1 MSNCRSDSLEA
12 QQNHFFECSRGPR
25 PDQFLYCAT
34 RVPIEEDDVELR
46 LGRSVTVSF
55 LTVLDLAIAT
65 SGSRQIAYAKKINF
79 S

>member
-1 MSNCRSDSLEA
+1 
-12 QQNHFFECSRGPR
+12 
-25 PDQFLYCAT
+25 
-34 RVPIEEDDVELR
+34 VPIEEDDVELR